1 MSIVHELQRQAIESK
16 DIYNLLRKAYMVSK
30 KLNLKEFENWIFNEL
45 NGYKN
50 EDEIPE
56 YRKTK
61 GKLKA
66 KDMYRGIYI
75 PVVIKDLE
83 LYNTIVTKQI
93 WQSVIELDN
102 LVKHEAEEL
111 YTEMNMEQNMLLS
124 TMVGEYTEFVI
135 STNKIVFIKIINEV
149 KNRILEWSIDL
160 ENDGILGKG
169 MSFSD
174 KEKEIAAEKIVTNN
188 YITTSGDVAIQQSTK
203 DSTQIQNNSN
213 KCLDNKIFNE
223 LKETASKMESKD
235 KVQIIDAI
243 NELEKSQNS
252 PSFKEKYNEFIQSVA
267 NHMTIFSPF
276 IPMLSTLL

>member
-16 DIYNLLRKAYMVSK
+16 DIDNLLRKAYMVSK